1 MKHIASLR
9 QDDRGFY
16 VDLDDRTSAIAV
28 NRRTRDVLLDE
39 GDGDDRYHGAVLFGA
54 DNPRFI
60 AKPSTTGVDVYLDFG
75 TDRDRH
81 FVGQSCAEQALEWVC
96 RVNESLGGVGIPFE
110 ISTLDERMLH
120 MWMDRVPLTDIA
132 MESMLPI
139 SNVFERL
146 GRILNELSNSY
157 RSCEKMKEP
166 LASA

>member
-1 MKHIASLR
+1 MKHITSLR

-16 VDLDDRTSAIAV
+16 VDLDDRTSAISV

-39 GDGDDRYHGAVLFGA
+39 GEGDDRYHGAVLFGA

-81 FVGQSCAEQALEWVC
+81 FVGQSGAEQTLEWVC
-96 RVNESLGGVGIPFE
+96 RVNESLGGVGVPFE
-110 ISTLDERMLH
+110 IS
-120 MWMDRVPLTDIA
+120 MDRVPLTDIA
-132 MESMLPI
+132 VESKL
-139 SNVFERL
+139 SFANVYERL